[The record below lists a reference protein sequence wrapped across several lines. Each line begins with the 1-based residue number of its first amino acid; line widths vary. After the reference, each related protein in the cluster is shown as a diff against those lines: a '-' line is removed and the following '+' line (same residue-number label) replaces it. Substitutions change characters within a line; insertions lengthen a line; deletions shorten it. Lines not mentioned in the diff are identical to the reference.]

1 MSYRRVLPLYS
12 SWMLCNNNNKNNN
25 DNIEGDESDED
36 DDPDDNDDDGYGND
50 QSKGDNSK
58 HGCE

>member
-1 MSYRRVLPLYS
+1 
-12 SWMLCNNNNKNNN
+12 MLCNNNNKNNN

-58 HGCE
+58 HGCEWQWKLSP